1 MIINYKGY
9 DITGTP
15 AEIHEF
21 LFVAE
26 RVDAPATVQVTG
38 LPEAEPKKVAEAVVK
53 KQTKARKADFD
64 TGKARALR
72 EAGWTFAKI
81 ADEMGVAPQT
91 VANHLKEGK
100 Q

>member
-1 MIINYKGY
+1 MIINYNGY
-9 DITGTP
+9 KIEGTP
-15 AEIHEF
+15 AEVMGFICI
-21 LFVAE
+21 AE
-26 RVDAPATVQVTG
+26 HVEMPVPPYEPIPAPAPAAPAPA
-38 LPEAEPKKVAEAVVK
+38 PEPAKR
-53 KQTKARKADFD
+53 KQKDFD

>member
-1 MIINYKGY
+1 MIITYKGY

-26 RVDAPATVQVTG
+26 RVDAPATMQATG
-38 LPEAEPKKVAEAVVK
+38 LPEAEPEKVAEAVVK
-53 KQTKARKADFD
+53 QTAKRKQKDFD

-91 VANHLKEGK
+91 VANRLKHED
-100 Q
+100 